1 MQFFD
6 YHTALTIALGLLLFL
21 AVIRIYQLR
30 RSQPTAEESS
40 STKNESLGVATLL
53 KHDDIPPLLNELAQR
68 VEAEYG
74 FISAEFTLE
83 QNDVSAQ
90 TQSRRITP
98 SGRLIRIDQGM
109 AIRFQW
115 QGQKGASNTNVQ
127 IQSVER
133 LTQACVRNIRRI
145 QRYKELANHDPLTG
159 LFNTAYLQLR
169 LREELDRA
177 RRFGR
182 SVGFLVLD
190 IDNFKSINDEN
201 GHLAGDQV
209 LKLLA
214 GLIVE
219 HVRSIDIVCRYGGDE
234 ICVILPDAAESTV
247 KVTLERLQKL
257 IQESASGRSSV
268 GFSVSIGGAISAS
281 GELSR
286 EELFERADRAML
298 TAKKR
303 GRNQWFLATGDDT
316 TVSLKDSGK

>member
-30 RSQPTAEESS
+30 RSQPPEDESS
-40 STKNESLGVATLL
+40 STEKESLGVAALL
-53 KHDDIPPLLNELAQR
+53 RHDDIPPLLNELAQK

-74 FISAEFTLE
+74 FTAAEFTLE
-83 QNDVSAQ
+83 QNDTS
-90 TQSRRITP
+90 TKKQSRRVSTA
-98 SGRLIRIDQGM
+98 GRLIRIDQGT
-109 AIRFQW
+109 AVRFQW
-115 QGQKGASNTNVQ
+115 QGQKSALNTNGQ

-133 LTQACVRNIRRI
+133 LTRACVRNVRRI
-145 QRYKELANHDPLTG
+145 QRYKDLANHDPLTG

-190 IDNFKSINDEN
+190 IDNFKRINDEN
-201 GHLAGDQV
+201 GHLVGDHV

-214 GLIVE
+214 GLIVK

-234 ICVILPDAAESTV
+234 ICVILPDASEITV
-247 KVTLERLQKL
+247 KAALQRLQKL
-257 IQESASGRSSV
+257 IQNSASDESSLE
-268 GFSVSIGGAISAS
+268 FSVSIGGAISAS

-286 EELFERADRAML
+286 EELFERADKAML

-303 GRNQWFLATGDDT
+303 GRNQWFLATGDKAT
-316 TVSLKDSGK
+316 TGRQAGQG